1 MTCAAPARAEITAV
15 EPPTDANGVYQISTA
30 GHLVFFRNLVNGM
43 DGQTQTSG
51 ANAVLLADI
60 NIAGEE
66 NWTPIGTAPYAGTFD
81 GGGHTISGLQVNR
94 ALYVGLFGNIFGGTV
109 KNLTVETAAAEGAES
124 AVSGG
129 DSAGIIVGYLSGG
142 TIENCTVSG
151 SVSVSSSNFG
161 YAYAGGIAGRNY
173 SGTIK
178 NCAASVSVS
187 ASSNY
192 GYAYAGGIAGLT
204 APTAT

>member
-1 MTCAAPARAEITAV
+1 M
-15 EPPTDANGVYQISTA
+15 
-30 GHLVFFRNLVNGM
+30 
-43 DGQTQTSG
+43 
-51 ANAVLLADI
+51 
-60 NIAGEE
+60 
-66 NWTPIGTAPYAGTFD
+66 
-81 GGGHTISGLQVNR
+81 
-94 ALYVGLFGNIFGGTV
+94 
-109 KNLTVETAAAEGAES
+109 
-124 AVSGG
+124 
-129 DSAGIIVGYLSGG
+129 GYLSGG

-192 GYAYAGGIAGLT
+192 GYAYAGGIAGVNSTDSDITDCEHSGKISATTTTDDGYAYAGGVAGCNYGDITDSMHSGGGVSATAT
-204 APTAT
+204 APSGAVTPTPEASRVATAMPATTTTAT